1 MRKAISNIGSL
12 AAVQGANALL
22 PLVLYPIVLARVG
35 VEQYGL
41 LVQAEVL
48 SLFLLTLVLYSF
60 EITGVAAVARSEG
73 KRDQLQLSALL
84 SEIMSARITLFGL
97 GLPVV
102 SLVAFVIDPPLVPV
116 AVAWCLVPLSFAVS
130 PNWLFQGL
138 QDNGALAISNLV
150 SRGFAVA
157 LVLTNVQQP
166 DQMILVPLLIGGC
179 YLAGSLVSLTV
190 ALRKNGLHLSPPK
203 LHALIELL
211 KADRHVFLGNLST
224 LVYKDINTLI
234 LGMLGASSGA
244 IAAYSMAEKLTKALQ
259 AAIRPLNQHY
269 FPHAIK
275 LAGAHQPPRA
285 ILAGMIRLSA
295 IQQAV
300 LAAMIVAAGVVYMLF
315 GGQVLVAIGGS
326 AFAPAIGLFFLMSI
340 ATLFGV
346 ANFMLGTAGLNAMG
360 QKRYVLMA
368 LVATSLASLLC
379 GSLLIALWAD
389 IGAAI
394 SFVLGEAILL
404 GLLLAGYLKR
414 LPQEAPSA

>member
-22 PLVLYPIVLARVG
+22 PLVIYPITLARIG
-35 VEQYGL
+35 ADAYGL
-41 LVQAEVL
+41 LVQAEAL
-48 SLFLLTLVLYSF
+48 SLFVLTLVLYSF
-60 EITGVAAVARSEG
+60 EVTGVAAVVKLDGDKDRG
-73 KRDQLQLSALL
+73 RLSALL
-84 SEIMSARITLFGL
+84 SQVLIAR
-97 GLPVV
+97 
-102 SLVAFVIDPPLVPV
+102 LVLLCIGMPLLCLAALAINPALVPI
-116 AVAWCLVPLSFAVS
+116 AAAWCLVPLSFALS

-138 QDNGALAISNLV
+138 QDNGALAISNV
-150 SRGFAVA
+150 TSRGLAMA
-157 LVLTNVQQP
+157 LVLAIVQGP
-166 DQMILVPLLIGGC
+166 DTVILVPVIIGGC
-179 YLAGSLVSLTV
+179 YLAGALASLAV
-190 ALRKNGLHLSPPK
+190 AMNKHGLHLAWPQPGT
-203 LHALIELL
+203 LIGQY
-211 KADRHVFLGNLST
+211 KAGGHVFLGNLST
-224 LVYKDINTLI
+224 LIYKDINTLL

-244 IAAYSMAEKLTKALQ
+244 IATYSMAEKLSKALQ

-269 FPHAIK
+269 FPQAIR
-275 LAGAHQPPRA
+275 LAGTHQPPRA
-285 ILAGMIRLSA
+285 ILAGMIRLSV
-295 IQQAV
+295 IQQSV
-300 LAAMIVAAGVVYMLF
+300 LAAMIVAAGVAYMLF
-315 GGQVLVAIGGS
+315 GGKILAAIGGS

-360 QKRYVLMA
+360 RKRYVLVA

-414 LPQEAPSA
+414 QPQEAPSV